1 VVNRPK
7 RHPDIVWRVEKGR
20 EARIIE
26 ALAAGEEVSEL
37 GSVILIISGM
47 MHQLNL
53 VGGRIWS
60 LCDGHRTEEEIVA
73 ALAAEFDAE
82 PEELRADVAEF
93 VADLRGRGWLIDE

>member
-1 VVNRPK
+1 MVNRPK

-20 EARIIE
+20 EARIVE
-26 ALAAGEEVSEL
+26 ALAAGEEVSDL

-60 LCDGHRTEEEIVA
+60 LCDGNRTEEEIVA

>member
-1 VVNRPK
+1 MANRLK
-7 RHPDIVWRVEKGR
+7 RHPDIAWRVEKGR

-26 ALAAGEEVSEL
+26 ALAAGEEVSDQ

-60 LCDGHRTEEEIVA
+60 LCDGSRTLDEIVA
-73 ALAAEFDAE
+73 ALAVEFDAE
-82 PEELRADVAEF
+82 DQELRADVAEF
-93 VADLRGRGWLIDE
+93 VADLRGRGWLINE

>member
-20 EARIIE
+20 EARIVE
-26 ALAAGEEVSEL
+26 ALSAGEEVSDL

-93 VADLRGRGWLIDE
+93 VADLRGRRWLSDE

>member
-1 VVNRPK
+1 MANRPK

-20 EARIIE
+20 EARIVE
-26 ALAAGEEVSEL
+26 ALAAGEEVSDQ

-60 LCDGHRTEEEIVA
+60 LCDGSRALDEIVA
-73 ALAAEFDAE
+73 ALAAEFDAA

-93 VADLRGRGWLIDE
+93 VADLRDRGWLINE